1 MTASTLQLKGRA
13 WVFGDN
19 IDTDLLAPGHAMRK
33 PIEQLS
39 KHCLEAISPDF
50 AASVQHGDILVAGD
64 GFGAGSS
71 REQAAEALLF
81 LGISAVLARSVARIF
96 YRNALN
102 LGLPVVRFA
111 DAAQIGQLDL
121 LSVDLVQ
128 GRVQDLTTQAEYR
141 HEPIPAFLL
150 DMLLDG
156 GLLPHLHKRLH
167 PHSAQ
172 QD

>member
-1 MTASTLQLKGRA
+1 MTSTTLQLKGRS

-39 KHCLEAISPDF
+39 GHCLEAISPEF
-50 AASVQHGDILVAGD
+50 ATSVRRGDILVAGD

-128 GRVQDLTTQAEYR
+128 GRVQDLTTLVEYR
-141 HEPIPAFLL
+141 HEPIPPFLL

-167 PHSAQ
+167 PRAPQ
-172 QD
+172 QG